1 MSVIVVIYSRYCNE
15 SLQFLESLEK
25 NTETVKM
32 DIRKLCIDNENI
44 RERVLG
50 SKLGIKCVP
59 TILIYHANGEV
70 EKYEE
75 NTCFEWLDFIIEK
88 LKPELESVPEP
99 VEKKKEKSQP
109 ILDENDLLDSKIPI
123 EHVSN
128 DTPEKRELN
137 SDVLIKDINSEN
149 KLDSEKELKE
159 EKANERMQK
168 NNQNEGILTLA
179 QQMQKER
186 EGDNNVKK

>member
-15 SLQFLESLEK
+15 SLQFLESLEQ
-25 NTETVKM
+25 NTETFKM

-44 RERVLG
+44 RERVLD
-50 SKLGIKCVP
+50 SKLGIKSVP

-88 LKPELESVPEP
+88 LKPESEPEP
-99 VEKKKEKSQP
+99 VEKKKEKKNKSEP
-109 ILDENDLLDSKIPI
+109 ILDENDLLESKIPI

-137 SDVLIKDINSEN
+137 SDVLIKNSEN

>member
-15 SLQFLESLEK
+15 SLQFLESLEQ
-25 NTETVKM
+25 NTETFKM

-44 RERVLG
+44 RERVLD
-50 SKLGIKCVP
+50 SKLGIKSVP

-88 LKPELESVPEP
+88 LKPESEPEP
-99 VEKKKEKSQP
+99 VEKKEKKNKSEP
-109 ILDENDLLDSKIPI
+109 ILDENDLLESKIPI

-137 SDVLIKDINSEN
+137 SNVLIKNINSEN

>member
-44 RERVLG
+44 RERVLD
-50 SKLGIKCVP
+50 SKLGINSVP

-88 LKPELESVPEP
+88 LKPESVPEP
-99 VEKKKEKSQP
+99 VEKKEKLQP
-109 ILDENDLLDSKIPI
+109 ILDENDLLDSKIPV
-123 EHVSN
+123 EHISN
-128 DTPEKRELN
+128 DTPEKRKLN
-137 SDVLIKDINSEN
+137 SDVLIKNINSEN

>member
-1 MSVIVVIYSRYCNE
+1 MT
-15 SLQFLESLEK
+15 QFIAGSILDEIDLIFEK
-25 NTETVKM
+25 NSQKS
-32 DIRKLCIDNENI
+32 ENFKSLLNWCSYFNI
-44 RERVLG
+44 I
-50 SKLGIKCVP
+50 GIKEYENDSDDQNPLISVLINAIQRGLP
-59 TILIYHANGEV
+59 TNLN
-70 EKYEE
+70 KYA
-75 NTCFEWLDFIIEK
+75 LDFIIEK
-88 LKPELESVPEP
+88 LKPESEPEP
-99 VEKKKEKSQP
+99 LEKKKEKKNKSEP
-109 ILDENDLLDSKIPI
+109 ILDENDLLESKIPI

-137 SDVLIKDINSEN
+137 SDVLIKNSEN

-186 EGDNNVKK
+186 EEDNNVKK